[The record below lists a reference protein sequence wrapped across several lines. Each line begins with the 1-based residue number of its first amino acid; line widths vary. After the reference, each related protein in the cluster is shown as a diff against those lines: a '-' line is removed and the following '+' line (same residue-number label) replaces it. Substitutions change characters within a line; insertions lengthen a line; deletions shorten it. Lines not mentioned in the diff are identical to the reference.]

1 MKWVRVISVVL
12 FLTIAYQPQ
21 GFCAPPDRTV
31 QTIEKSFPLHMG
43 GKLVL
48 DLDTGGSVEIRG
60 WDKPEVAVTVD
71 IGGDDAD
78 EVNVEFDQRPS
89 CLTIHSDCD
98 AHWHVD
104 LDMNFTIE
112 VPEKCDVQIDSNGGE
127 VTIIGV
133 EGKLSGETLGGAL
146 ELDRVKGRVS
156 LETMGG
162 SVTVEDSDVD
172 GKVSTMGGEVVIRNV
187 KGDLKGSTMGG
198 SVTYDNVTGRSAES
212 RDEETHVS
220 TMGGDINVGKTDRKI
235 TAKTMGGDIEVE
247 SAEEV
252 NMTTMGG
259 DIDIGDAPAGAKVS
273 TMGGDITIR
282 SAGKRAEAKTMGGD
296 IEIRAI
302 DGRVS
307 ANTMG
312 GDVTVTMVG
321 DPAKGDRDVD
331 LSSMGGDI
339 ELTVPAA
346 LSMKFD
352 IEIKYTK
359 KHKRPCRIQ
368 SDFPMNIEETP
379 NWERDNWIGQP
390 HKRIFGTGEVGGG
403 KHLIKIRTTNGSVII
418 RKGA

>member
-1 MKWVRVISVVL
+1 MKWVFVVSAML
-12 FLTIAYQPQ
+12 CLAIGYQPQ
-21 GFCAPPDRTV
+21 GLCAPPD
-31 QTIEKSFPLHMG
+31 QTIEKSFPLKMG

-48 DLDTGGSVEIRG
+48 DLNTGGSVQITG
-60 WDKPEVAVTVD
+60 WDRPEVAVTVD

-78 EVNVEFDQRPS
+78 EVDVKFDQSPS
-89 CLTIHSDCD
+89 SLTIHSDCD
-98 AHWHVD
+98 AHGHVE
-104 LDMNFTIE
+104 LDMDFTIK
-112 VPEKCDVQIDSNGGE
+112 VPAKCDVQIDSKGGQ
-127 VTIIGV
+127 VTIEGV
-133 EGKLSGETLGGAL
+133 EGKLSGETMGGAL
-146 ELDRVKGRVS
+146 ELSLVKGHVG

-162 SVTVEDSDVD
+162 SVTVEDSEVD
-172 GKVSTMGGEVVIRNV
+172 GEVSTMGGEVVIRNV

-198 SVTYDNVTGRSAES
+198 SVTYDNVTGRSAKS

-220 TMGGDINVGKTDRKI
+220 TLGGDIKIGKTDKKI
-235 TAKTMGGDIEVE
+235 SARTLGGDIEVA

-259 DIDIGDAPAGAKVS
+259 DINIGDAPAGAKVS
-273 TMGGDITIR
+273 TMGGDVTIR
-282 SAGKRAEAKTMGGD
+282 SAGDYAEAKTMGGD
-296 IEIRAI
+296 IEIDAI

-331 LSSMGGDI
+331 LSSMGGNI

-359 KHKRPCRIQ
+359 KHHGEQPRIV

-379 NWERDNWIGQP
+379 NWDHDNWLGKA
-390 HKRIFGTGEVGGG
+390 HKHIYGTGEAGGG
-403 KHLIKIRTTNGSVII
+403 KHLIKIRTTNGKVTI